1 MINLKILMKEVIFSK
16 NLLNNMPKDTINA
29 EKLKDYWR
37 NIDKNILF
45 SFLSLFFLGIFF
57 SFSSTSSLAGGK
69 IEQRLLSLF
78 L

>member
-1 MINLKILMKEVIFSK
+1 
-16 NLLNNMPKDTINA
+16 MPKDTINA

-37 NIDKNILF
+37 NYKVFYLVFAYFLEIF
-45 SFLSLFFLGIFF
+45 SQKYLPLHWHK
-57 SFSSTSSLAGGK
+57 K